1 MSKAP
6 SKKLT
11 DEEKAA
17 KHGALVVFGSGPGI
31 GRNVASLFAERGFY
45 KIYLLSRNQERLQ
58 EDIDY
63 VKKAA
68 PDASVKAIAVDLE
81 DPGKVRAALAELDS
95 RLHGKSLECVLYN
108 AARVGQSKLMEWSAV
123 NYEADF
129 RVIVVSLLMVAQWA
143 MPQLVAAAKKEYYTP
158 AFLVTSGGLY
168 KNPFPQFFSLASC
181 KAAQYNLVHS
191 LHKEYGSK
199 GVHCAA
205 IVVEGKVSDDAK
217 VTTARNVADKAWGLF
232 EQPAPGDLDATLQD
246 PDYLEFI
253 KKAEAGA

>member
-1 MSKAP
+1 MGPRDSTSRDQSTMSKAP

-11 DEEKAA
+11 EEEKAA

-31 GRNVASLFAERGFY
+31 GRNVASLFAEKGFN

-68 PDASVKAIAVDLE
+68 PETSCKAIAVDLE

-123 NYEADF
+123 NYEADL
-129 RVIVVSLLMVAQWA
+129 RVSVEPLIV
-143 MPQLVAAAKKEYYTP
+143 
-158 AFLVTSGGLY
+158 
-168 KNPFPQFFSLASC
+168 ASVC
-181 KAAQYNLVHS
+181 
-191 LHKEYGSK
+191 
-199 GVHCAA
+199 
-205 IVVEGKVSDDAK
+205 
-217 VTTARNVADKAWGLF
+217 
-232 EQPAPGDLDATLQD
+232 
-246 PDYLEFI
+246 
-253 KKAEAGA
+253 